1 MSWQLR
7 QGYLQTGYVATL
19 CMCSA
24 GESVMWESV
33 MSHDPCGSTSGPFN
47 PPPLLVQGLPSGCR
61 MGLAGE
67 PVVRKHI
74 WPYSFVSHPATTLQ
88 LLTQLAA
95 GVRG

>member
-1 MSWQLR
+1 
-7 QGYLQTGYVATL
+7 
-19 CMCSA
+19 
-24 GESVMWESV
+24 
-33 MSHDPCGSTSGPFN
+33 
-47 PPPLLVQGLPSGCR
+47 